1 MASSILYLLRSYCL
15 AFLGVGENDALIN
28 EFKTGYLENGWRR
41 FVNAN
46 DGNNPQNLKTLFDE
60 YNQAILKDAKD
71 DTVIQYI
78 ESNREEVLL
87 SIVATS
93 YNKFSDEYLN

>member
-1 MASSILYLLRSYCL
+1 M
-15 AFLGVGENDALIN
+15 VVTTH
-28 EFKTGYLENGWRR
+28 KTK
-41 FVNAN
+41 
-46 DGNNPQNLKTLFDE
+46 KTLFDE

-71 DTVIQYI
+71 DALIQYI
-78 ESNREEVLL
+78 GNKREEVLL